1 MAPIAVSTSPQL
13 QASVPLKKLA
23 PMAEP
28 AFKFDA
34 MEDALAAFAR
44 GEFIVV
50 MDDED
55 RENEGD
61 LIAAASTITT
71 EKMAW
76 FIKHTSGYIC
86 ISLPSERL
94 EELDIQM
101 MVPNNTEKHKTAYTV
116 TVDYK
121 IGTTTGISAHDRAL
135 TARKLVDP
143 QVVPGDFSRPGHMVP
158 LRARPGG
165 VLTRKG
171 HTEAAIDM
179 CNLTNLPA
187 GGLLCEL
194 VNDDEQGTMA
204 RRDDCRAFA
213 DRWGLKMISVEM
225 IAKWRREHGPKNM
238 QFRRLGS
245 SGLRVPV
252 FSLGGWLTFGGT
264 VKGDPLE
271 HPGINM
277 IDLAE
282 GYAQGDSER
291 EIGRVIEELGIRR
304 SDLILTS
311 KIFFGLGR
319 KGPNDRGLSRKHIIE
334 GVNETLE
341 RLRTDYVDIVFAHRP
356 DPTVPME
363 EVVRAF
369 NHVIETGKA
378 FYWGTSEWSA
388 RQVEEAH
395 HVASKL
401 NLIAPISEQVQYQYV
416 ISSLDEHLYSPGVSA
431 ACTVNA
437 SNPSTSEYLF
447 DKYNYGT
454 TIWSALASGLL
465 TGKYNDGI
473 PKGSRFDTNPE
484 FFKNTVESLSKEDGQ
499 KKIEKVKELTAFA
512 EKELGCSVSNLALAW
527 AASHPHASTVILG
540 ATKPEQVIDNLK
552 ALEIIK
558 KITPEVREKINKILD
573 NDPTPEPNLR
583 PFGTMVV
590 KNSDVKLEYDPK
602 DMQFRRLG
610 TAGLRVPVFSLGGW
624 LTFGGTV
631 KGDPVKEVVKL
642 AFENGTLINMIDLAE
657 SYSKGESEREV
668 GRVIE
673 ELGIR
678 RSDLII
684 SSKIFFGQA
693 TRKGPNDKG
702 LSRKHVIEG
711 MKEILER
718 LRVDYVDIIF
728 AHRPDPTV
736 PMEEVVRAFNHLI
749 DTGKAFYWGTS
760 EWSARQVEEAYHV
773 AAKLNL
779 IAPIAEQVQYNCFH
793 RQRFESEYQYL
804 YEKYGYG
811 TTIWSP
817 LASGILTGK
826 YNNGIPEGS
835 RFATNAD
842 FFKTRIEG
850 LSKEEG
856 LKTLDKAS
864 TVILGASNPEQ
875 LLENLKALET
885 LKKFTPEVR
894 EKINKILD
902 NTPAPEPNLR
912 PL

>member
-264 VKGDPLE
+264 VKG
-271 HPGINM
+271 INM

-282 GYAQGDSER
+282 VYSNGESER

-304 SDLILTS
+304 SDLILTG

-401 NLIAPISEQVQYQYV
+401 NLIAPISEQVQYHCLHRQRF
-416 ISSLDEHLYSPGVSA
+416 E
-431 ACTVNA
+431 
-437 SNPSTSEYLF
+437 SEYQYLF

-473 PKGSRFDTNPE
+473 PKGSRFDTNSE

-610 TAGLRVPVFSLGGW
+610 DAGLRVPVFSLGGW

-631 KGDPVKEVVKL
+631 KGDPVKGVVKL
-642 AFENGTLINMIDLAE
+642 AFENGIHMIDLAE

-693 TRKGPNDKG
+693 NRKGPNDKG

-779 IAPIAEQVQYNCFH
+779 IAPIAEQVQYN
-793 RQRFESEYQYL
+793 QRFESEYQYL

-826 YNNGIPEGS
+826 YNNGISEGKLGCS
-835 RFATNAD
+835 VTILALAWAASHPN
-842 FFKTRIEG
+842 
-850 LSKEEG
+850 
-856 LKTLDKAS
+856 AS

-902 NTPAPEPNLR
+902 NTPVPEPNLR

>member
-1 MAPIAVSTSPQL
+1 M
-13 QASVPLKKLA
+13 
-23 PMAEP
+23 
-28 AFKFDA
+28 
-34 MEDALAAFAR
+34 
-44 GEFIVV
+44 VV
-50 MDDED
+50 K
-55 RENEGD
+55 N
-61 LIAAASTITT
+61 
-71 EKMAW
+71 
-76 FIKHTSGYIC
+76 
-86 ISLPSERL
+86 SE
-94 EELDIQM
+94 
-101 MVPNNTEKHKTAYTV
+101 V
-116 TVDYK
+116 K
-121 IGTTTGISAHDRAL
+121 IEYD
-135 TARKLVDP
+135 
-143 QVVPGDFSRPGHMVP
+143 
-158 LRARPGG
+158 
-165 VLTRKG
+165 
-171 HTEAAIDM
+171 
-179 CNLTNLPA
+179 
-187 GGLLCEL
+187 
-194 VNDDEQGTMA
+194 
-204 RRDDCRAFA
+204 
-213 DRWGLKMISVEM
+213 
-225 IAKWRREHGPKNM
+225 PKNM

-264 VKGDPLE
+264 VKGDPVKE
-271 HPGINM
+271 IVKTAFENGINM

-282 GYAQGDSER
+282 VYANGESER

-304 SDLILTS
+304 SDLILTG

-319 KGPNDRGLSRKHIIE
+319 KGPNDRGLSRKHIVE

-341 RLRTDYVDIVFAHRP
+341 RLRTDYIDIVFAHRP

-401 NLIAPISEQVQYQYV
+401 NLIAPISEQVQYSCLHRQRF
-416 ISSLDEHLYSPGVSA
+416 E
-431 ACTVNA
+431 
-437 SNPSTSEYLF
+437 SEYQYLYE
-447 DKYNYGT
+447 KYNYGT

-465 TGKYNDGI
+465 TGKYNDGV
-473 PKGSRFDTNPE
+473 PKGSRFDTNPD
-484 FFKNTVESLSKEDGQ
+484 FFKNTVESLSKEEGQ
-499 KKIEKVKELTAFA
+499 KKIEKVKDLTAFA
-512 EKELGCSVSNLALAW
+512 EKELNCSVANLALAW
-527 AASHPHASTVILG
+527 AASHPNASTVILG

-552 ALEIIK
+552 ALEVLK
-558 KITPEVREKINKILD
+558 KITPEEWTPARILRS
-573 NDPTPEPNLR
+573 TII
-583 PFGTMVV
+583 GYHSSTMVV
-590 KNSDVKLEYDPK
+590 KNSEVKIEYDPK
-602 DMQFRRLG
+602 DMQFRKLG
-610 TAGLRVPVFSLGGW
+610 NAGLRVPVFSLGGW

-631 KGDPVKEVVKL
+631 KGDPVKEIVKL
-642 AFENGTLINMIDLAE
+642 AFDNGINMIDLAE

-668 GRVIE
+668 FLNSNWLDTPALIYDSDSGRVLE

-693 TRKGPNDKG
+693 NRKGPNDKG

-718 LRVDYVDIIF
+718 LRIDYVDIIL

-773 AAKLNL
+773 AAKLKL
-779 IAPIAEQVQYNCFH
+779 IAPIAEQVQYNCLH

-804 YEKYGYG
+804 YDQYGYG

-817 LASGILTGK
+817 LANGLLTGK

-842 FFKTRIEG
+842 FFKTKIEG
-850 LSKEEG
+850 LSNEEG
-856 LKTLDKAS
+856 LKTLDKVKELTKFAETELGCSVTILALAWAASHPNAS
-864 TVILGASNPEQ
+864 TVILGASSPEK
-875 LLENLKALET
+875 LLENLKALKMLHTEFPEKLLEN
-885 LKKFTPEVR
+885 LKALKMLNKFTPEAR
-894 EKINKILD
+894 EKINKVLN
-902 NTPAPEPNLR
+902 NTPAPEANLR